1 MCLGYVSLVKGLWE
15 KRPDDWPEKVP
26 FVDPNNR
33 LKNEGEEK
41 KNVKPKKELLGQM
54 LTYLVDRYTV
64 GHFYIVTCDEMQ
76 CNNSCL
82 YSIISSELFLWF
94 F

>member
-1 MCLGYVSLVKGLWE
+1 MCLDYIAIVKGLWE
-15 KRPDDWPEKVP
+15 KRPEDWDERVP

-33 LKNEGEEK
+33 LKNEGEK

-64 GHFYIVTCDEMQ
+64 GHFYMVTCDEMHY
-76 CNNSCL
+76 NTNYL
-82 YSIISSELFLWF
+82 FSIISSEPLLGF